1 MNKLIWKNLIS
12 SFLILFSCTIAAKE
26 PRIMEWDQLM
36 PPGYVE
42 SLIEEATKNQSKMKD
57 LFSFDDS
64 SEEAQTAYEELK
76 AKLSSAPIVPELND
90 EFVKLAG
97 FVVPLD
103 FDFDTETFKQFLL
116 VPYYGA
122 CIHVPPPPSN
132 QIVHISSQEPLD
144 QEWLDYAVWATGT
157 LKTKSVYSEYGF
169 AGYSMPEAKLD
180 VYKEDQEFNYE
191 VE

>member
-1 MNKLIWKNLIS
+1 MKKLTYRALLACLLLIS
-12 SFLILFSCTIAAKE
+12 NPVIAKE

-42 SLIEEATKNQSKMKD
+42 SLIEENAKNTSSAQD
-57 LFSFDDS
+57 LFSFEDDT
-64 SEEAQTAYEELK
+64 EEAQIAFDELK
-76 AKLSSAPIVPELND
+76 AKLSSAPIVSELDNK
-90 EFVKLAG
+90 FIKLAG

-103 FDFDTETFKQFLL
+103 FDFDTETFTNFLL

-132 QIVHISSQEPLD
+132 QIVHISSNEPLKQD
-144 QEWLDYAVWATGT
+144 WLNYAVWVTGT

-169 AGYSMPEAKLD
+169 AGYSMQNAVLD
-180 VYKEDQEFNYE
+180 IYEEDESSDE
-191 VE
+191 SE